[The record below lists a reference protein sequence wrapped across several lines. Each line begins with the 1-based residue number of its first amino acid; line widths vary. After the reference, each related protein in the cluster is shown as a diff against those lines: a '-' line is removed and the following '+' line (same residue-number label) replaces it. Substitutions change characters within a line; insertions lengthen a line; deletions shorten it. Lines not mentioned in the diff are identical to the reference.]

1 MRRLLYIVL
10 GVTLLLAAACSE
22 EDVLS
27 DIAVDSG
34 VQPAAP
40 AAFQWTRAED
50 VETRK
55 AFLRNFGVGYSY
67 DAVRGSYCD
76 WKDIRCQVVNR
87 RELERQR
94 DLTESMWGSRA
105 QNYISSLSKV
115 NYSQRDYVQSMDLA
129 TKESLDLGLYSET
142 TRTRQY
148 VLEEGLQD
156 VFYYSLEERIIKG
169 EQYIIAPLI
178 MYQVEE
184 EFNENLL
191 TESFREAV
199 EHLAYA
205 DDDDFAVLDS
215 FVNVWGTHVIT
226 RSLLGASMRLDIKN
240 YMWRYTDDV
249 QEEAFTQQQVMG
261 AYNKRKESREQEQN
275 YKWIENSS
283 LNLTVKGGDQ
293 TTLGNLIG
301 EAHYDGTR
309 DFNLEDIDQWRLS
322 VSFDPRDENASNAEM
337 ISMEVV
343 PIWDFVYYPH
353 VARRLK
359 AHIMQDATLQQEMLG
374 DRNFFDTKFP
384 IRYPQAKVRYHKTTD
399 RWVTYTRTDSE
410 AEPMV
415 VNIVSGGRYVATV
428 CHEKLMSQDI
438 WVCYPIYE
446 GKVKLACGLG
456 VTDKGWVYQVR
467 WLNGTARLTRLD
479 QLDAAAADGMFYING
494 GAVSVMPQEGLVY
507 PEAHAIP
514 YVEVAGGVLP
524 DGGCSI
530 PTIFNVVKPNDTFC
544 LWQPDGDE
552 VNIHNWT
559 ANGAKTDKGQQYLR
573 SADYIYIYNQTELTY
588 E

>member
-1 MRRLLYIVL
+1 M
-10 GVTLLLAAACSE
+10 LLAAACSE

-301 EAHYDGTR
+301 EAH
-309 DFNLEDIDQWRLS
+309 
-322 VSFDPRDENASNAEM
+322 
-337 ISMEVV
+337 
-343 PIWDFVYYPH
+343 
-353 VARRLK
+353 
-359 AHIMQDATLQQEMLG
+359 
-374 DRNFFDTKFP
+374 
-384 IRYPQAKVRYHKTTD
+384 
-399 RWVTYTRTDSE
+399 
-410 AEPMV
+410 
-415 VNIVSGGRYVATV
+415 
-428 CHEKLMSQDI
+428 
-438 WVCYPIYE
+438 
-446 GKVKLACGLG
+446 
-456 VTDKGWVYQVR
+456 
-467 WLNGTARLTRLD
+467 
-479 QLDAAAADGMFYING
+479 
-494 GAVSVMPQEGLVY
+494 
-507 PEAHAIP
+507 
-514 YVEVAGGVLP
+514 
-524 DGGCSI
+524 
-530 PTIFNVVKPNDTFC
+530 
-544 LWQPDGDE
+544 
-552 VNIHNWT
+552 
-559 ANGAKTDKGQQYLR
+559 
-573 SADYIYIYNQTELTY
+573 
-588 E
+588 

>member
-1 MRRLLYIVL
+1 
-10 GVTLLLAAACSE
+10 
-22 EDVLS
+22 
-27 DIAVDSG
+27 
-34 VQPAAP
+34 
-40 AAFQWTRAED
+40 
-50 VETRK
+50 
-55 AFLRNFGVGYSY
+55 
-67 DAVRGSYCD
+67 
-76 WKDIRCQVVNR
+76 
-87 RELERQR
+87 
-94 DLTESMWGSRA
+94 
-105 QNYISSLSKV
+105 
-115 NYSQRDYVQSMDLA
+115 
-129 TKESLDLGLYSET
+129 
-142 TRTRQY
+142 
-148 VLEEGLQD
+148 
-156 VFYYSLEERIIKG
+156 
-169 EQYIIAPLI
+169 
-178 MYQVEE
+178 
-184 EFNENLL
+184 
-191 TESFREAV
+191 
-199 EHLAYA
+199 
-205 DDDDFAVLDS
+205 
-215 FVNVWGTHVIT
+215 
-226 RSLLGASMRLDIKN
+226 MRLDIKN

-359 AHIMQDATLQQEMLG
+359 AHIMQNATLQQEMLG

-428 CHEKLMSQDI
+428 CHEKLMGQDI

-456 VTDKGWVYQVR
+456 VTADGWVYQVR
-467 WLNGTARLTRLD
+467 WLNGVARLSRIENLD
-479 QLDAAAADGMFYING
+479 DAAVNGMFYING
-494 GAVSVMPQEGLVY
+494 GAVSVQPQEGLTY
-507 PEAHAIP
+507 AEAHAIP
-514 YVEVAGGVLP
+514 YMVTSGGVQP
-524 DGGCSI
+524 DGGFNI
-530 PTIFNVVKPNDTFC
+530 PASYDVLKQDTVFSFTAPKNATVVAPGWNASGTTA
-544 LWQPDGDE
+544 DGR
-552 VNIHNWT
+552 
-559 ANGAKTDKGQQYLR
+559 KQYQR
-573 SADYIYIYNQTELTY
+573 ASDYLYIYNPTELTY